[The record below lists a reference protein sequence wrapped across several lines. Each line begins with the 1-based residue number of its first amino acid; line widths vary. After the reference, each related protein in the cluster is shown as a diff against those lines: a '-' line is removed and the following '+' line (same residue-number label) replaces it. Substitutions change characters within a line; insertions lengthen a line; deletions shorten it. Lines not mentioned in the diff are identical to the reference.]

1 MSEGIVFDIRRY
13 ALHDGPGIRTA
24 VFLKGCPL
32 RCLWCH
38 NPEGLERARELV
50 FRPERC
56 IGCGDCA
63 RACPLRL
70 SPDALGALVVEGEG
84 PCAACPD
91 FGRCAAACP
100 AEALQAVGRR
110 VGAAE
115 LVAELAR
122 DLPFFEESG
131 GGATFT
137 GGEPF
142 AQPAFLLE
150 LLALCRDAGIGT
162 AVDSSGYADEGLV
175 LEAARLGPI
184 FLFDLKLMD
193 AERHR
198 AATGVPNAPI
208 LRNLRSLAAAGADI
222 RLRLPLVPGINDL
235 PGADGVPGDIDALAD
250 FISRELGTRYPIHLL
265 PYHDAARGKYR
276 MRGAEYRLDG
286 TAAPEGAAL
295 ERARAALEA
304 RGLSAAI
311 GG

>member
-1 MSEGIVFDIRRY
+1 MAEITGRIAWTHFPVT
-13 ALHDGPGIRTA
+13 ALGPGNRLGLWLQGCERRCPGCISPESWDPVGGRAMTA
-24 VFLKGCPL
+24 AQVG
-32 RCLWCH
+32 
-38 NPEGLERARELV
+38 ELC
-50 FRPERC
+50 R
-56 IGCGDCA
+56 G
-63 RACPLRL
+63 
-70 SPDALGALVVEGEG
+70 
-84 PCAACPD
+84 
-91 FGRCAAACP
+91 
-100 AEALQAVGRR
+100 
-110 VGAAE
+110 
-115 LVAELAR
+115 VAFLAR
-122 DLPFFEESG
+122 GLTVS
-131 GGATFT
+131 